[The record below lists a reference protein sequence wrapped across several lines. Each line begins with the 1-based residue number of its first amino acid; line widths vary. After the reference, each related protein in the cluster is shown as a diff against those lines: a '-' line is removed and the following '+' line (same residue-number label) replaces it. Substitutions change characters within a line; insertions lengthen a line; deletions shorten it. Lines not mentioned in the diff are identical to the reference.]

1 MNSNATIEFKQ
12 SHRRN
17 QEARSARPERST
29 GSPAEGAGTS
39 FRIDG
44 LKMRPDDSAKVAW
57 QCHGLMTAGDV
68 AASYEQQMPVPAG
81 DVTVDRGVPNDP
93 EHERGQL

>member
-1 MNSNATIEFKQ
+1 
-12 SHRRN
+12 
-17 QEARSARPERST
+17 
-29 GSPAEGAGTS
+29 
-39 FRIDG
+39 
-44 LKMRPDDSAKVAW
+44 MRPDDSAKVAW